1 MAINY
6 DQFNKVI
13 DTEQLKSDLAEV
25 DANDGKREYVE
36 VPEGTYEVRVTN
48 LELKRSKAGDPMVAC
63 RLKILAGE
71 YKNQII
77 FYNQVVKEKYGM
89 HYAKKFLASLETEV
103 QVTFDGD
110 FVPFGQMIEDI
121 DSQLEG
127 AEYEL
132 KYGKNKGGYPT
143 YEIVQRF

>member
-6 DQFNKVI
+6 DQFDKAF
-13 DTEQLKSDLAEV
+13 DSEQLKSDLAEV

-48 LELKRSKAGDPMVAC
+48 LELKQSKAGDPMVSC

-71 YKNQII
+71 FKNQNI
-77 FYNQVVKEKYGM
+77 FYNQVVKEKYGL
-89 HYAKKFLASLETEV
+89 HFAKKFLASLETDIEV
-103 QVTFDGD
+103 SFDN
-110 FVPFGQMIEDI
+110 FTQFGQMIEDI

>member
-6 DQFNKVI
+6 DQFDKAF
-13 DTEQLKSDLAEV
+13 DSEQLKSDLAEV

-36 VPEGTYEVRVTN
+36 VPEGTYEVRVTY
-48 LELKRSKAGDPMVAC
+48 LELKQSKAGDPMVAC

-71 YKNQII
+71 YKNQNI
-77 FYNQVVKEKYGM
+77 FYNQVVKEKYGL
-89 HYAKKFLASLETEV
+89 HFAKKFLASLETDIEV
-103 QVTFDGD
+103 SFDN
-110 FVPFGQMIEDI
+110 FAQFGQMIEDI